1 METLNLIKEV
11 EKLFSQTQEGLI
23 QDTDTILQDIIKG
36 SDTKFTGIAFAIF
49 EIYKNSKIR
58 NQ

>member
-23 QDTDTILQDIIKG
+23 QD
-36 SDTKFTGIAFAIF
+36 AEYYFAR
-49 EIYKNSKIR
+49 YH
-58 NQ
+58 